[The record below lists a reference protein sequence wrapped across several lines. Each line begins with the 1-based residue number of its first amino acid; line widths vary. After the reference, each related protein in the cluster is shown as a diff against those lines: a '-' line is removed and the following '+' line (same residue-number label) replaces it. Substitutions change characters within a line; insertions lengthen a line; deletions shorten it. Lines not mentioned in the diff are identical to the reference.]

1 MVLGF
6 STDVLILIAIIV
18 LFAGTVTGI
27 TGFGYA
33 LIGTVGSA
41 AVLGPQQAVVL
52 MIIPV
57 FVSNI
62 PLLRELNRKQL
73 LTCGRRFTSFIAA
86 AAVGTVVGMAILEW
100 IPTAL
105 LTFGLG
111 VFTLG
116 YVAFTQDTVSM
127 PGKGHVTS
135 NYFEQHAS
143 VQLGIGFGSGL
154 IFGASNVGVSMV
166 AYLDSLNLRRSI
178 FVGVLALIFLG
189 ISSIRVG
196 AAWMLDLYGT
206 GALVWLSLGAA
217 IVGLVGVE
225 SGQRIRHCFRT
236 GTLKSSFWCYW
247 SLSEFDSSLPV
258 SAFDDRIS
266 SEQ

>member
-6 STDVLILIAIIV
+6 ATEIIV
-18 LFAGTVTGI
+18 LIASIVFFAGVVTGL

-62 PLLRELNRKQL
+62 PLLGELDHEQL

-86 AAVGTVVGMAILEW
+86 AVIGTILGMSILQW
-100 IPTAL
+100 VPTTV

-116 YVAFTQDTVSM
+116 YVVFSQNRVPI
-127 PGKGHVTS
+127 PGKGHITS
-135 NYFEQHAS
+135 NYFEQHANA
-143 VQLGIGFGSGL
+143 QLGIGFGSGL
-154 IFGASNVGVSMV
+154 IFGASNVGVTIV
-166 AYLDSLNLRRSI
+166 AYLDSLDLQRSI
-178 FVGVLALIFLG
+178 FVGVAALIFLG

-196 AAWMLDLYGT
+196 AAWILGLYGA
-206 GALVWLSLGAA
+206 GALVWLSVGTA
-217 IVGLVGVE
+217 IIGLVGVE
-225 SGQRIRHCFRT
+225 GGQRIRHLLPDRYIEEFILVLLIVIGIR
-236 GTLKSSFWCYW
+236 LILSS
-247 SLSEFDSSLPV
+247 V
-258 SAFDDRIS
+258 SI
-266 SEQ
+266 

>member
-1 MVLGF
+1 MVFGF
-6 STDVLILIAIIV
+6 AMEIIVLIAIIV
-18 LFAGTVTGI
+18 FFAGIVTGV

-62 PLLRELNRKQL
+62 PLLGELDHEQL

-86 AAVGTVVGMAILEW
+86 AAVGTIIGMAILQW
-100 IPTAL
+100 IPTAIL
-105 LTFGLG
+105 MFALG

-116 YVAFTQDTVSM
+116 YVAFTQDTIPI

-135 NYFEQHAS
+135 NYFEQHSNA
-143 VQLGIGFGSGL
+143 QLGIGFSSGL
-154 IFGASNVGVSMV
+154 IFGASNVGVTVV
-166 AYLDSLNLRRSI
+166 AYLDSLDLQRSI
-178 FVGVLALIFLG
+178 FVGVAAIVFLG

-196 AAWMLDLYGT
+196 AAWVLDLYGT
-206 GALVWLSLGAA
+206 GAILGLSVGAA

-225 SGQRIRHCFRT
+225 GGQRIRH
-236 GTLKSSFWCYW
+236 L
-247 SLSEFDSSLPV
+247 LP
-258 SAFDDRIS
+258 DRYIEEAILVLLLIIGIRLILAS
-266 SEQ
+266 VGF

>member
-1 MVLGF
+1 MVFGF
-6 STDVLILIAIIV
+6 STEIIVLIAIIV
-18 LFAGTVTGI
+18 FFAGIVTGV

-62 PLLRELNRKQL
+62 PLLGELDHEQL
-73 LTCGRRFTSFIAA
+73 LTCGRRFTSFIV
-86 AAVGTVVGMAILEW
+86 AAVIGTIIGMAVLQGV
-100 IPTAL
+100 PTAIL
-105 LTFGLG
+105 MFGLG

-116 YVAFTQDTVSM
+116 YVAFTQDTVPI

-135 NYFEQHAS
+135 NYFEQHANA
-143 VQLGIGFGSGL
+143 QLGIGFGSGL
-154 IFGASNVGVSMV
+154 IFGASNVGVTVV
-166 AYLDSLNLRRSI
+166 AYLDSLDLRRSI
-178 FVGVLALIFLG
+178 FVGVAELIFLG

-196 AAWMLDLYGT
+196 AAWVFDLYGA
-206 GALVWLSLGAA
+206 GALVWLSVGVA

-225 SGQRIRHCFRT
+225 GGQRIRH
-236 GTLKSSFWCYW
+236 L
-247 SLSEFDSSLPV
+247 LP
-258 SAFDDRIS
+258 DRYIEEAILVLLIIIGIRLILAS
-266 SEQ
+266 VGI